1 MDKSIVSIY
10 IAGDS
15 TAADKKQEEKPMSGW
30 GEFIGKHFDASVV
43 IKNHA
48 VNGRSTKSFVEQ
60 NLLDNILTEIKTG
73 DILLIQF
80 GHNDQ
85 KKDDPERFTEP
96 GTEYKENLVLFI
108 DEAHKRGAYPILLTS
123 ISRRQFVKGQLNKN
137 SLGDYPEAMRDV
149 ARELQ
154 VPLIDMNKLT
164 SDYLA
169 VLGEEQSKNM
179 FLHLKAGE
187 YDNYPNGLTD
197 DTHFSEG
204 GAKTIAKMTAEELVR
219 TVDRL
224 RPYTA
229 VKEKGKI
236 QL

>member
-1 MDKSIVSIY
+1 MDKSRVSIY

-15 TAADKKQEEKPMSGW
+15 TAADKKREEKPMSGW
-30 GEFIGKHFDASVV
+30 GEFIGRHFDASVV

-48 VNGRSTKSFVEQ
+48 VNGRSTKSFIEQ
-60 NLLDNILTEIKTG
+60 KLLDVIVSEIKT
-73 DILLIQF
+73 DDVLLIQF

-96 GTEYKENLVLFI
+96 ETEYKENLYVFI
-108 DEAHKRGAYPILLTS
+108 NETRKRGAYPILLTS
-123 ISRRQFVKGQLNKN
+123 ISRRQFVKGQLNRN
-137 SLGDYPEAMRDV
+137 NLGDYPEAMRDV
-149 ARELQ
+149 ARKLQ

-169 VLGEEQSKNM
+169 ELGEELSKNM

-197 DTHFSEG
+197 DTHFSED